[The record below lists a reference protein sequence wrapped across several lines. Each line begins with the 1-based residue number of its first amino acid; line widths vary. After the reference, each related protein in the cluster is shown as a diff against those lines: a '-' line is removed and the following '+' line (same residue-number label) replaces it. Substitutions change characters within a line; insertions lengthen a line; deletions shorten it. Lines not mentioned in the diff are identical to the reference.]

1 MTMFSIPIDTMPIDA
16 LVHQLNTNAAVL
28 GVQQDWSALSDCP
41 AVRLSGEDLE
51 ALHQII
57 GIIHT
62 DRTHLYTPPPGPP
75 PRISAATLPRLRS
88 ISTSL
93 HGLAVSTLN
102 GLPSARWPGS
112 LVVQFE
118 ACQVTGLVLRSCGL
132 DTSTR
137 QWPRLEW
144 LGQSPDLKAT
154 ASRVVLA
161 TRAIIADLRAHC
173 TVVAA

>member
-1 MTMFSIPIDTMPIDA
+1 MTVFSMPIDTTPIDA

-28 GVQQDWSALSDCP
+28 GVQQDWSALSDYP
-41 AVRLSGEDLE
+41 AVRLTGEDLE

-57 GIIHT
+57 RIIYTH
-62 DRTHLYTPPPGPP
+62 RTHLYTPPPGTPP
-75 PRISAATLPRLRS
+75 SISAATSPHPRS
-88 ISTSL
+88 IGTSM
-93 HGLAVSTLN
+93 HGLAVSTLH
-102 GLPSARWPGS
+102 GLSSARWPGS

-144 LGQSPDLKAT
+144 LGQSPDVKAA

-173 TVVAA
+173 PAVAA